1 MGLWAEGKR
10 GGGGRE
16 SPAKWC
22 RAGRWQKAARETD
35 LIRAAFL
42 GDLARV
48 PGYWWGGRFQGHM
61 TPQDHE
67 SLHQPC
73 SHKGPHTRPGSWSGH
88 SPPSDCHPAGS
99 VPPPGDAI
107 QPSTD
112 HTCSRHITRACPVR
126 ITLPACRMHVH
137 PDSLHTLLRALSH
150 LLLHR
155 FLAVMPV
162 VCRVSLPHLHP
173 LTPGH

>member
-1 MGLWAEGKR
+1 MGASYQLVRRCSVLRDSVPYPRAAAECQHGDELEWAACAQPCEQHRRCRQRPVWGCGQRAREGV
-10 GGGGRE
+10 GAE

-42 GDLARV
+42 GHLARV
-48 PGYWWGGRFQGHM
+48 PGYWRGGSFQGHM

-73 SHKGPHTRPGSWSGH
+73 SHRGPHTRPGSWSGH

-99 VPPPGDAI
+99 VPP
-107 QPSTD
+107 QE
-112 HTCSRHITRACPVR
+112 
-126 ITLPACRMHVH
+126 M
-137 PDSLHTLLRALSH
+137 
-150 LLLHR
+150 
-155 FLAVMPV
+155 
-162 VCRVSLPHLHP
+162 
-173 LTPGH
+173 